1 MGSGGIL
8 GDGGPILLSP
18 TAQQGLTISPVPLS
32 LGGLNSAQVEQVG
45 EGSYL
50 VNAVAGCGDCHDA
63 NGQQTS
69 TTFLAGGTQF
79 SVGGNNSVSARNLT
93 PDPTTGLRLTL
104 AQFIT
109 AVRTGMDF
117 KASPDGGAPQALLV
131 MPWQTFRWMS
141 APDLEAIYAY
151 LQAIPAVNN
160 LIPPDQKPAVA
171 PVPFPSTYDEGAVA
185 RPLPPETD
193 AMGNPVPDPGFVTR
207 GFAISPVA
215 YDVSALPALSQGEFG
230 RGSYLVNAVGGCS
243 DCHTNPARG
252 MTGSITTGSYLSGG
266 AVFAV
271 PPPLQQ
277 PLGIVR
283 SMSADLTGATQGSI
297 ATGKIAFA
305 QFVGILTQGLH
316 VEDAV
321 PAPVAYPMP
330 WPHLK
335 FLTAG
340 DMASV
345 FTFLTNLP
353 HPTGTS
359 DKATQPAARYCAKST
374 DCNAGETCSAATSE
388 CVGGAC
394 TTAAD
399 CGACQTC
406 TTGACAAPAAASACL
421 TTGL

>member
-1 MGSGGIL
+1 
-8 GDGGPILLSP
+8 
-18 TAQQGLTISPVPLS
+18 
-32 LGGLNSAQVEQVG
+32 
-45 EGSYL
+45 
-50 VNAVAGCGDCHDA
+50 
-63 NGQQTS
+63 
-69 TTFLAGGTQF
+69 
-79 SVGGNNSVSARNLT
+79 
-93 PDPTTGLRLTL
+93 
-104 AQFIT
+104 
-109 AVRTGMDF
+109 MDF

-321 PAPVAYPMP
+321 PLRSPTRCRGRTSSSSRPAT
-330 WPHLK
+330 WPP
-335 FLTAG
+335 
-340 DMASV
+340 S
-345 FTFLTNLP
+345 
-353 HPTGTS
+353 S
-359 DKATQPAARYCAKST
+359 RS
-374 DCNAGETCSAATSE
+374 
-388 CVGGAC
+388 
-394 TTAAD
+394 
-399 CGACQTC
+399 
-406 TTGACAAPAAASACL
+406 
-421 TTGL
+421 